1 MMKPTTFLYKAC
13 LLIPCHRRKER
24 CLHIKGKQ
32 MPICTRCFAILLGH
46 LLIPLF
52 FIYSIPFYIGFLL
65 QIPMIVDGYTQLK
78 KWRTSNHILRFLT
91 GVISG
96 AGLSILIVAFVRL
109 LTN

>member
-1 MMKPTTFLYKAC
+1 
-13 LLIPCHRRKER
+13 
-24 CLHIKGKQ
+24 

-78 KWRTSNHILRFLT
+78 KWRTSNHVLRFLT
-91 GVISG
+91 GIISG
-96 AGLSILIVAFVRL
+96 AGLSIVNVKINMYIFACLSMYKINHFL
-109 LTN
+109 C